1 MKTLKTV
8 DSYVSLASKTKVKG
22 RNGRM
27 LVSMDYGKSHIVS
40 PLKRTMENSHN
51 SSGTVLGI
59 QTLGLKSKDSR
70 LDDPHHKNQ
79 TALKGGNLN
88 TIDYQIEPG
97 SSNPNKVRFFSNE
110 SRDNSLDDTETMEGW
125 DK

>member
-1 MKTLKTV
+1 
-8 DSYVSLASKTKVKG
+8 
-22 RNGRM
+22 
-27 LVSMDYGKSHIVS
+27 MDYGKSHIVS

-59 QTLGLKSKDSR
+59 QTLGLKPKESR
-70 LDDPHHKNQ
+70 LEDNHHKNY
-79 TALKGGNLN
+79 TAVKGNLN
-88 TIDYQIEPG
+88 TIDYQMEPG

-110 SRDNSLDDTETMEGW
+110 SRDNSLDDTETMEGF